1 MPKSINLFLKKF
13 NNKFYFTLERSE
25 DFYKWRIDNYPIGEK
40 KYFVFKKDNQIF
52 SMLVAQIYNSK
63 AMILD
68 LVSLVS
74 DQNIYL
80 IKEFINYCNDKKI
93 NEIKFVTSNKTLIH
107 EIYKN
112 FKFKHKT
119 FESYMYIKNLINEN
133 LIDKNLLAKSES
145 FETYASGDVLIR

>member
-1 MPKSINLFLKKF
+1 
-13 NNKFYFTLERSE
+13 
-25 DFYKWRIDNYPIGEK
+25 
-40 KYFVFKKDNQIF
+40 
-52 SMLVAQIYNSK
+52 MLVAQIYNNK

-80 IKEFINYCNDKKI
+80 IKKFINYCNDKKI

-133 LIDKNLLAKSES
+133 LIDKNLLTLKMNLLKPMHLVT
-145 FETYASGDVLIR
+145 F